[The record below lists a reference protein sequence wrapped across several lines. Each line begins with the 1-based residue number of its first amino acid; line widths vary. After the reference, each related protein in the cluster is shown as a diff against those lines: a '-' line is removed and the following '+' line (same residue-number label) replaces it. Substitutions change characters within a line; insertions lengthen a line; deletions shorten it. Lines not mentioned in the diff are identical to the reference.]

1 MAKSI
6 KIALELDTRDFG
18 KGINRAKGEVNGLNE
33 SLGRG
38 SAAGSGFRT
47 AMVGVTAALAGIA
60 TAAVGLKSSLQV
72 ASQVEQLG
80 VTLETLYGDSTRA
93 AEGLNIIKEQAAQLS
108 IGLTDIQSGVP
119 SLALVEEKFGGLGNA
134 IQFTAGV
141 ANSFQMSFQEAASNV
156 QRALSAGIG
165 AADLFRDKGVKAFL
179 EFEEGAEYTAEQT
192 QLKFLESFEKV
203 VAGNAKAVET
213 LKGQYSMVTDAVD
226 QVSEAFGTAFGDSV
240 KAVLK
245 EFNSAFSDNKEEIL
259 ATAKALGEQLGK
271 ALIFVIENFEKI
283 IPLLSG
289 IAAGF
294 VALKLINTATM
305 FISLGKGIAQAG
317 GAMKA
322 LNLAIKAN
330 PIGLVVTAVGL
341 AVTAFMTFAQ
351 NVGGVGN
358 ALKIMANTGVEAI
371 NTVINAFNA
380 AGDAIKAF
388 FVGFAEDFDMSDL
401 IDPEAMRENFA
412 NGARASAD
420 AFRTTMESEG
430 PFTIPF
436 DLEEQF
442 VATQE
447 AAVALG
453 EEAQAAAEAQ
463 AGRDQAAIEA
473 QQALQAQIEELR
485 EQIRVMDEEKAAND
499 EKDKE
504 RKENEKKRILDL
516 AAAEQQRFDEAYA
529 NSIRKLEQMFQESEM
544 QNELI
549 GLTQLEREKIDAVNE
564 ANRIRD
570 ELLDKIYARN
580 ISEEEKAALVAATN
594 DEVDRNIE
602 KILKQIE
609 LTDEQQNKFSTGWKN
624 AWADYKDAA
633 NDNAKIAADMFDT
646 VTSGMENAF
655 VDFVSTGKLSFRS
668 LIDDMIK
675 QLMRIVAKKIFLKI
689 LGFLGGPIGGFLG
702 SLFGDK
708 GGYIPAGTSKI
719 IGEKGPELVT
729 GPARVLSRV
738 QTASMMHDM
747 GIERPGMGNGTPI
760 TYNINAVDARSF
772 KQLVAEDPEFI
783 YNVTVAGA
791 RRLPR

>member
-18 KGINRAKGEVNGLNE
+18 KGINRAKGEVKGLNE

-38 SAAGSGFRT
+38 TSAGSGFR
-47 AMVGVTAALAGIA
+47 ASMVGVTAALAGVA
-60 TAAVGLKSSLQV
+60 SAAVGLKSSLQV

-80 VTLETLYGDSTRA
+80 VTLETLYGDSERA
-93 AEGLNIIKEQAAQLS
+93 AEGLNIIKEQAAKLS

-134 IQFTAGV
+134 IQFTSGI
-141 ANSFQMSFQEAASNV
+141 ANSFGMSFQEAASNV

-192 QLKFLESFEKV
+192 QLKFLESFQKV

-213 LKGQYSMVTDAVD
+213 LTGQYSMVTDAVD
-226 QVSEAFGTAFGDSV
+226 QVQEAFGTAFGESV
-240 KAVLK
+240 KTVLK
-245 EFNSAFSDNKEEIL
+245 EFNKAFSDNKEEIL
-259 ATAKALGEQLGK
+259 ATAKALGEDLGK
-271 ALIFVIENFEKI
+271 ALIFIIQNFEKI

-294 VALKLINTATM
+294 VALKLANTAMM
-305 FISLGKGIAQAG
+305 FASLGEKITKAG
-317 GAMKA
+317 GAMKY
-322 LNLAIKAN
+322 LNTVIKAN
-330 PIGLVVTAVGL
+330 PIGLIVTAVGL

-401 IDPEAMRENFA
+401 LDPEAMRENFA
-412 NGARASAD
+412 NGARASAE
-420 AFRTTMESEG
+420 AFRTTMAEEG

-436 DLEEQF
+436 DLEDQF

-473 QQALQAQIEELR
+473 QQALQKQIEELR
-485 EQIRVMDEEKAAND
+485 EQIQRMEEEKAAND

-504 RKENEKKRILDL
+504 RKEKEKKRILDL

-529 NSIRKLEQMFQESEM
+529 GSIRKIEQMILEQEN

-549 GLTQLEREKIDAVNE
+549 GLTQLEREKIDAVNKV
-564 ANRIRD
+564 NQIRD

-580 ISEEEKAALVAATN
+580 ISEEEKAKLIAATTGKTK
-594 DEVDRNIE
+594 EL
-602 KILKQIE
+602 ILE
-609 LTDEQQNKFSTGWKN
+609 LLRQMDITDEQQRRFSTGWKN

-633 NDNAKIAADMFDT
+633 ENNAKMAGELFNT

-655 VDFVSTGKLSFRS
+655 VDFVSTGKLSFKS

-675 QLMRIVAKKIFLKI
+675 QLMRIVAKKIFMKI
-689 LGFLGGPIGGFLG
+689 LGFLSGGLG
-702 SLFGDK
+702 SIFAGFFDK
-708 GGYIPAGTSKI
+708 GGTIGAGKFGI
-719 IGEKGPELVT
+719 VGEKGPEIVT
-729 GPARVLSRV
+729 GPARVIGR
-738 QTASMMHDM
+738 QETASMLNEAV
-747 GIERPGMGNGTPI
+747 GGRGQT
-760 TYNINAVDARSF
+760 INYTIHAIDTASF
-772 KQLVAEDPEFI
+772 KSLISRDPEFL